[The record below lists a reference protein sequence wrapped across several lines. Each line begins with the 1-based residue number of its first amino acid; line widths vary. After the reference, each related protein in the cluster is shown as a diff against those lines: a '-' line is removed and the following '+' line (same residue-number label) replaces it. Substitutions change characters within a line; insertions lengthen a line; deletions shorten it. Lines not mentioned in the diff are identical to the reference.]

1 MSRTSATVASVQQSV
16 QQLGELYSNSMRLS
30 IEHACCYR
38 IENGYRSDPLRSSQR
53 NKSFFDKVKDVF
65 SGG

>member
-1 MSRTSATVASVQQSV
+1 
-16 QQLGELYSNSMRLS
+16 LGELYSNSMRLS
-30 IEHACCYR
+30 IEHACCLG
-38 IENGYRSDPLRSSQR
+38 IENGYTSKLLRGSGW